1 MKHMTKNVSKE
12 MVVMNK
18 KTAGI
23 HHITAIVGHP
33 QENVD
38 FYAGVL
44 GLRLVKQTVNFDD
57 PGTYHLYFGNEGGKP
72 GTIITFFPWA
82 NARQGKIGDGQV
94 GVTSYVVPKGAMDF
108 WEQRLAKFGIPATK
122 MERFGEQYLEFD
134 DPHGLHLE
142 IVEREEGEK
151 NTWQAGE
158 IKPDVAIKG
167 FGGAT
172 LLSVK
177 PHETAQLLEDVM
189 GLKKIGEE
197 GDFIRF
203 QSSADIGNV
212 IDLKLTTI
220 GRGQMGVGTVHHIA
234 WRAKD
239 DEDQLEWQ
247 KYVADSGYGVTAVR
261 DRNYFNAIYFK
272 EHGEIL
278 FEIATDPPG
287 FAHDESLETMG
298 EKLMLPEQYETH
310 RDQIEK
316 ALIPFEV
323 RELD

>member
-1 MKHMTKNVSKE
+1 MSKQT
-12 MVVMNK
+12 M
-18 KTAGI
+18 GI

-44 GLRLVKQTVNFDD
+44 GLRLVKKTVNFDD
-57 PGTYHLYFGNEGGKP
+57 PETYHLYFGNEGGKP
-72 GTIITFFPWA
+72 GSIITFFPWV
-82 NARQGKIGDGQV
+82 NARQGKIGAGQV
-94 GVTSYVVPKGAMDF
+94 GVTSYVVPKGAFVF
-108 WEQRLAKFGIPATK
+108 WEKRLAKFNIPFAKT
-122 MERFGEQYLEFD
+122 ERFGENYLEFD

-142 IVEREEGEK
+142 MVERENNGWHSGEV
-151 NTWQAGE
+151 T
-158 IKPDVAIKG
+158 PDVAIKG

-172 LLSVK
+172 LLSVRPDK
-177 PHETAQLLEDVM
+177 TAHLLENVL
-189 GLKKIGEE
+189 GLEVIGQEN
-197 GDFIRF
+197 DILRF
-203 QSSADIGNV
+203 RSQSDIGNI
-212 IDLKLTTI
+212 IDLKLTPV
-220 GRGQMGVGTVHHIA
+220 GRGEMGVGTVHHIA

-247 KYVADSGYGVTAVR
+247 TYVHDKGYGVTAVR
-261 DRNYFNAIYFK
+261 DRNYFNAIYFR

-298 EKLMLPEQYETH
+298 ENLMLPAQYEMY
-310 RDQIEK
+310 RSQLENS
-316 ALIPFEV
+316 LIPIEV

>member
-1 MKHMTKNVSKE
+1 MTKNVSKE
-12 MVVMNK
+12 MVAMSK

-94 GVTSYVVPKGAMDF
+94 GVTSYVVPKGAMGF
-108 WEQRLAKFGIPATK
+108 WEQRLAKFGVPATK

-158 IKPDVAIKG
+158 INSDVAIKG

-172 LLSVK
+172 LLSVR
-177 PHETAQLLEDVM
+177 PDETAQLLEDVM
-189 GLKKIGEE
+189 GLKK
-197 GDFIRF
+197 
-203 QSSADIGNV
+203 
-212 IDLKLTTI
+212 
-220 GRGQMGVGTVHHIA
+220 
-234 WRAKD
+234 
-239 DEDQLEWQ
+239 
-247 KYVADSGYGVTAVR
+247 
-261 DRNYFNAIYFK
+261 
-272 EHGEIL
+272 
-278 FEIATDPPG
+278 
-287 FAHDESLETMG
+287 
-298 EKLMLPEQYETH
+298 
-310 RDQIEK
+310 
-316 ALIPFEV
+316 
-323 RELD
+323 